1 MVRFHCHSAIG
12 CLRFISARDGMVDM
26 SDLDPG
32 DTSRVGSSP
41 TARIGNSFL
50 WSLYWVDGFNIFI

>member
-1 MVRFHCHSAIG
+1 
-12 CLRFISARDGMVDM
+12 MVDM

-50 WSLYWVDGFNIFI
+50 WSLYWVGGFNIFI